1 MESDGCEYDV
11 VIRCMF
17 SWLLIFGWSF
27 RLLSQVRGMISSAL
41 HTADGKVWRVVQ
53 KVIDRRETG

>member
-1 MESDGCEYDV
+1 
-11 VIRCMF
+11 MF

-53 KVIDRRETG
+53 KVIDRREAG